1 MKRAPR
7 YIDIM
12 INTEIRFDTH
22 RLLKFIR
29 ESNEYDLNA
38 SQSSH
43 SINELKKNRD
53 NKIDMITDEW
63 MIDNWDKIINKIEF
77 LYNEWDCYYDKE
89 EQLAGSTNNIRNRSS
104 IYEKRMEIEKNV
116 NQLLHEDIFTKRF
129 KQACYIIMD
138 KDQKRQKK
146 DQT

>member
-1 MKRAPR
+1 
-7 YIDIM
+7 M

-29 ESNEYDLNA
+29 ERSEYDFNA
-38 SQSSH
+38 NELTR
-43 SINELKKNRD
+43 SIDELKKNRD

-63 MIDNWDKIINKIEF
+63 IIDNWDDIINQIQF
-77 LYNEWDCYYDKE
+77 LYNEWDCYYKE
-89 EQLAGSTNNIRNRSS
+89 GKILQGSSNKIKKRSS

-138 KDQKRQKK
+138 KDEKNQKK
-146 DQT
+146 

>member
-1 MKRAPR
+1 MKRPPR

-38 SQSSH
+38 NQSSH
-43 SINELKKNRD
+43 SIDELKNRD

-63 MIDNWDKIINKIEF
+63 IINNWNKIINQIQF
-77 LYNEWDCYYDKE
+77 LYNEWDCYYKE
-89 EQLAGSTNNIRNRSS
+89 GKILQGSSNKIKKRSS

-138 KDQKRQKK
+138 NDKKKQKK
-146 DQT
+146 

>member
-1 MKRAPR
+1 MKRPPR

-38 SQSSH
+38 NQSSH
-43 SINELKKNRD
+43 SIDELKNRD

-63 MIDNWDKIINKIEF
+63 IINNWNKIINQIQF
-77 LYNEWDCYYDKE
+77 LYNEWDCYYKE
-89 EQLAGSTNNIRNRSS
+89 GKTLQGSPNTIRKRSS

-129 KQACYIIMD
+129 KQACYTIMD
-138 KDQKRQKK
+138 KDKKKQKK
-146 DQT
+146 

>member
-1 MKRAPR
+1 
-7 YIDIM
+7 M

-38 SQSSH
+38 NESSH
-43 SINELKKNRD
+43 SIDELKNRD

-63 MIDNWDKIINKIEF
+63 IISNWNKIINQIQF
-77 LYNEWDCYYDKE
+77 LYNEWDCYYKE
-89 EQLAGSTNNIRNRSS
+89 GKTLQGSPNTIRKRSR

-129 KQACYIIMD
+129 KQACYTIMD
-138 KDQKRQKK
+138 KDKKKQKK
-146 DQT
+146 

>member
-1 MKRAPR
+1 MKRPPR

-29 ESNEYDLNA
+29 ESNEYDLSAN
-38 SQSSH
+38 QSSH
-43 SINELKKNRD
+43 SIDELKKNRD
-53 NKIDMITDEW
+53 NKIDMITDDW
-63 MIDNWDKIINKIEF
+63 IVNNWSKIIDQIEF
-77 LYNEWDCYYDKE
+77 LYNEWDCYYKE
-89 EQLAGSTNNIRNRSS
+89 GKALQGSPNEIRKRSS

-129 KQACYIIMD
+129 KQACYAIMD
-138 KDQKRQKK
+138 KDKKKQKK
-146 DQT
+146 

>member
-1 MKRAPR
+1 MKRPPR

-29 ESNEYDLNA
+29 ESNEYDVNPNQVT
-38 SQSSH
+38 QS
-43 SINELKKNRD
+43 IDELKKNRD
-53 NKIDMITDEW
+53 NKIDMITDKW
-63 MIDNWDKIINKIEF
+63 IIDNWDKIINQIQF
-77 LYNEWDCYYDKE
+77 IYNEWDCYYKE
-89 EQLAGSTNNIRNRSS
+89 GKALQGSPNDIRKRSS

-129 KQACYIIMD
+129 KQACYTIMD
-138 KDQKRQKK
+138 KNEKKQKK
-146 DQT
+146 E

>member
-1 MKRAPR
+1 
-7 YIDIM
+7 M

-29 ESNEYDLNA
+29 ESNEYDLNVN
-38 SQSSH
+38 QSSH
-43 SINELKKNRD
+43 SIDELKNRG

-63 MIDNWDKIINKIEF
+63 IINNWNKIINQIQF
-77 LYNEWDCYYDKE
+77 LYNEWDCYYKE
-89 EQLAGSTNNIRNRSS
+89 GKTLQGSPNTIRKRSS

-138 KDQKRQKK
+138 KDEKQ
-146 DQT
+146 

>member
-1 MKRAPR
+1 MKRPPR

-12 INTEIRFDTH
+12 INTEIRFDAQ

-38 SQSSH
+38 NQSSH
-43 SINELKKNRD
+43 SIDELKNRD

-63 MIDNWDKIINKIEF
+63 IINNWNKIINQIQF
-77 LYNEWDCYYDKE
+77 LYNEWDCYYNEGKTL
-89 EQLAGSTNNIRNRSS
+89 QGSPNTIRKRSS

-129 KQACYIIMD
+129 IQACYTIMD
-138 KDQKRQKK
+138 KDKKKQKK
-146 DQT
+146 

>member
-1 MKRAPR
+1 MKRPPR

-12 INTEIRFDTH
+12 INTEIRFDTY

-29 ESNEYDLNA
+29 DSNEYYLNA
-38 SQSSH
+38 SQSIR
-43 SINELKKNRD
+43 SIDELKKNRD

-63 MIDNWDKIINKIEF
+63 IIDNWDKIINQIQY
-77 LYNEWDCYYDKE
+77 LYNEWDCYYKE
-89 EQLAGSTNNIRNRSS
+89 GKALQGSPNNIRKRSS

-138 KDQKRQKK
+138 KDKKKQKK
-146 DQT
+146 

>member
-1 MKRAPR
+1 MKRPPR

-29 ESNEYDLNA
+29 ESNEYDVNPNQLT
-38 SQSSH
+38 QS
-43 SINELKKNRD
+43 IDELKKNRD

-63 MIDNWDKIINKIEF
+63 IIDNWDKIINQIEF
-77 LYNEWDCYYDKE
+77 LYNEWDCYYKE
-89 EQLAGSTNNIRNRSS
+89 GKALQGSPNNIRKRSS

-138 KDQKRQKK
+138 KDEKKQKK
-146 DQT
+146 

>member
-1 MKRAPR
+1 MKRPPR

-29 ESNEYDLNA
+29 ESNEYDVNPNQIT
-38 SQSSH
+38 QS
-43 SINELKKNRD
+43 IDELKKNRD
-53 NKIDMITDEW
+53 NKIDMITDKW
-63 MIDNWDKIINKIEF
+63 IIDNWDKIINQIEF
-77 LYNEWDCYYDKE
+77 LYNEWDCYYKE
-89 EQLAGSTNNIRNRSS
+89 GKILQGSPNNIRKRSS

-138 KDQKRQKK
+138 KDEKKQKK
-146 DQT
+146 

>member
-1 MKRAPR
+1 MKRPPR

-38 SQSSH
+38 NQITQS
-43 SINELKKNRD
+43 IDDLKKNRD

-63 MIDNWDKIINKIEF
+63 VIDNWDKIINQIQF
-77 LYNEWDCYYDKE
+77 LYNEWDCYYKDGKTLQE
-89 EQLAGSTNNIRNRSS
+89 SPNNIRKRSS

-138 KDQKRQKK
+138 KNEKRQLR
-146 DQT
+146 

>member
-1 MKRAPR
+1 MKRPPR

-38 SQSSH
+38 NQITQS
-43 SINELKKNRD
+43 IDELRKNRD
-53 NKIDMITDEW
+53 
-63 MIDNWDKIINKIEF
+63 
-77 LYNEWDCYYDKE
+77 
-89 EQLAGSTNNIRNRSS
+89 
-104 IYEKRMEIEKNV
+104 NV

-138 KDQKRQKK
+138 KDEKKQKK
-146 DQT
+146 

>member
-1 MKRAPR
+1 MKRPPR

-12 INTEIRFDTH
+12 INTEVRFDTH

-29 ESNEYDLNA
+29 ESNEYDFNA
-38 SQSSH
+38 NQLTR
-43 SINELKKNRD
+43 SIDELKKYRD

-63 MIDNWDKIINKIEF
+63 IIDNWDKIINQIQF
-77 LYNEWDCYYDKE
+77 LYNKWDCYYKE
-89 EQLAGSTNNIRNRSS
+89 GKTLQGSPNNIRKRSS
-104 IYEKRMEIEKNV
+104 IFEKRMEIEKNV

-138 KDQKRQKK
+138 KNEKRQLR
-146 DQT
+146 

>member
-1 MKRAPR
+1 MKRPPR

-29 ESNEYDLNA
+29 ESNEYDVNPNQIT
-38 SQSSH
+38 QS
-43 SINELKKNRD
+43 IDELKKNRD
-53 NKIDMITDEW
+53 NKIDMITDDW
-63 MIDNWDKIINKIEF
+63 IIDNWSKIIDQIEF
-77 LYNEWDCYYDKE
+77 LYNEWDCYYNEGKPM
-89 EQLAGSTNNIRNRSS
+89 QGSPNNIRKRSS

-129 KQACYIIMD
+129 KQACYTIMGID
-138 KDQKRQKK
+138 KKKQKK
-146 DQT
+146 

>member
-1 MKRAPR
+1 
-7 YIDIM
+7 M

-29 ESNEYDLNA
+29 GSNEYDLNA
-38 SQSSH
+38 NQSRH
-43 SINELKKNRD
+43 SIDELKKNRD
-53 NKIDMITDEW
+53 NKIDMITDKW
-63 MIDNWDKIINKIEF
+63 IIDNWDKIINQIEF
-77 LYNEWDCYYDKE
+77 LYNEWDCYYKE
-89 EQLAGSTNNIRNRSS
+89 GKALQGSPNDIRKRSS

-138 KDQKRQKK
+138 KDEKQ
-146 DQT
+146 

>member
-1 MKRAPR
+1 
-7 YIDIM
+7 M

-22 RLLKFIR
+22 KLLKFIR

-43 SINELKKNRD
+43 SIEQLKKNRD

-63 MIDNWDKIINKIEF
+63 IVSNWGKIIEQIQF
-77 LYNEWDCYYDKE
+77 FYNEWDCYYNEGKAM
-89 EQLAGSTNNIRNRSS
+89 QGSPNNIRKRSS

-138 KDQKRQKK
+138 KDEKKQKK
-146 DQT
+146 

>member
-1 MKRAPR
+1 MKRPPR

-29 ESNEYDLNA
+29 ESNEYDFNA
-38 SQSSH
+38 NQITR
-43 SINELKKNRD
+43 SIDELKKYRD

-63 MIDNWDKIINKIEF
+63 IIDNWDKIINQIQF
-77 LYNEWDCYYDKE
+77 LYNKWDCYYKE
-89 EQLAGSTNNIRNRSS
+89 GKTLQGSPNNIRKRSS
-104 IYEKRMEIEKNV
+104 IFEKRMEIEKNV

-138 KDQKRQKK
+138 KDEKRQLK
-146 DQT
+146 

>member
-1 MKRAPR
+1 MKRPPR

-29 ESNEYDLNA
+29 GSNEYDLNA
-38 SQSSH
+38 NQSRH
-43 SINELKKNRD
+43 SIDELKKNRD
-53 NKIDMITDEW
+53 NKIDMITDKW
-63 MIDNWDKIINKIEF
+63 IIDNWDKIINQIEF
-77 LYNEWDCYYDKE
+77 LYNEWDCYYKE
-89 EQLAGSTNNIRNRSS
+89 GKALQGSPNDIRKRSS

-138 KDQKRQKK
+138 KDEKQ
-146 DQT
+146 

>member
-1 MKRAPR
+1 MKRPPR

-12 INTEIRFDTH
+12 INTEIRFDSH

-38 SQSSH
+38 IQMTQ

-53 NKIDMITDEW
+53 NKIDMITDEL
-63 MIDNWDKIINKIEF
+63 IIENWDKIINQIEF
-77 LYNEWDCYYDKE
+77 LYNEWDCYYNEGKE
-89 EQLAGSTNNIRNRSS
+89 MQGTPNNIRKRSS

-138 KDQKRQKK
+138 KNGKKQKK
-146 DQT
+146 

>member
-1 MKRAPR
+1 
-7 YIDIM
+7 M

-29 ESNEYDLNA
+29 ESNEYYLKD
-38 SQSSH
+38 SQSII
-43 SINELKKNRD
+43 SIDELKKNRD
-53 NKIDMITDEW
+53 NKIDMITDKW
-63 MIDNWDKIINKIEF
+63 IIDNWDEIINQIQF
-77 LYNEWDCYYDKE
+77 LYNEWDCYYNEGKAM
-89 EQLAGSTNNIRNRSS
+89 QGSPNNIRKRSS

-138 KDQKRQKK
+138 KDEKNKK
-146 DQT
+146 K

>member
-1 MKRAPR
+1 
-7 YIDIM
+7 M

-38 SQSSH
+38 NQLTQS
-43 SINELKKNRD
+43 IDELKKNRD
-53 NKIDMITDEW
+53 NKIDMITDKW
-63 MIDNWDKIINKIEF
+63 IIDNWDKIIDQIEF
-77 LYNEWDCYYDKE
+77 LYNEWDCYYRKGVKLE
-89 EQLAGSTNNIRNRSS
+89 GSPNNIRKRSS

-138 KDQKRQKK
+138 NDE
-146 DQT
+146 

>member
-1 MKRAPR
+1 
-7 YIDIM
+7 M

-43 SINELKKNRD
+43 SIEQLKKNRD

-63 MIDNWDKIINKIEF
+63 IVSNWGKIIEQIQF
-77 LYNEWDCYYDKE
+77 FYNEWDCYYNEGKAM
-89 EQLAGSTNNIRNRSS
+89 QGSPNNIRKRSS

-129 KQACYIIMD
+129 KQACYTIMD
-138 KDQKRQKK
+138 NDEKKQKK
-146 DQT
+146 

>member
-1 MKRAPR
+1 MKRPPR

-12 INTEIRFDTH
+12 INTEIRFDTY

-29 ESNEYDLNA
+29 DSNEYYLNA
-38 SQSSH
+38 SQSIR
-43 SINELKKNRD
+43 SIDELKKNRD

-63 MIDNWDKIINKIEF
+63 IIDNWDKIINQIQF
-77 LYNEWDCYYDKE
+77 LYNEWDCYYTEGKE
-89 EQLAGSTNNIRNRSS
+89 LQGSPNNIRKRSS

-129 KQACYIIMD
+129 IQACYTIMD
-138 KDQKRQKK
+138 KDKKKQKK
-146 DQT
+146 

>member
-1 MKRAPR
+1 MKRPPR

-29 ESNEYDLNA
+29 ENNEYNLNA
-38 SQSSH
+38 NQLTQS
-43 SINELKKNRD
+43 IDELKKNRD

-63 MIDNWDKIINKIEF
+63 IINNWDTIINQIQF
-77 LYNEWDCYYDKE
+77 LYNEWDCYYNEGKE
-89 EQLAGSTNNIRNRSS
+89 LQRSTNDIRKRSS

-138 KDQKRQKK
+138 KDEEKQKK
-146 DQT
+146 

>member
-1 MKRAPR
+1 
-7 YIDIM
+7 M

-22 RLLKFIR
+22 KLLKFIR

-43 SINELKKNRD
+43 SIEQLKKNRD

-63 MIDNWDKIINKIEF
+63 IVSNWGKIIEQIQF
-77 LYNEWDCYYDKE
+77 FYNEWDCYYNEGKAM
-89 EQLAGSTNNIRNRSS
+89 QGSPNNIRKRSS

-138 KDQKRQKK
+138 KDEKK
-146 DQT
+146 

>member
-1 MKRAPR
+1 MKRPPR

-22 RLLKFIR
+22 KLLKFIR

-38 SQSSH
+38 NQITQS
-43 SINELKKNRD
+43 IDELKKNRD

-63 MIDNWDKIINKIEF
+63 IIDNWDKIINQIQF
-77 LYNEWDCYYDKE
+77 LYNEWDCYYKE
-89 EQLAGSTNNIRNRSS
+89 GNALQGSPNNIRKRSS
-104 IYEKRMEIEKNV
+104 IYEKRMEIEKKV

-129 KQACYIIMD
+129 KQACYTIMD
-138 KDQKRQKK
+138 KDKKKQKK
-146 DQT
+146 

>member
-1 MKRAPR
+1 MKRPPR

-29 ESNEYDLNA
+29 ESNSYSFNPNQQA
-38 SQSSH
+38 QS
-43 SINELKKNRD
+43 IKEVKKNKD
-53 NKIDMITDEW
+53 NKINMITDEW
-63 MIDNWDKIINKIEF
+63 IVNNWGKIINQIEF
-77 LYNEWDCYYDKE
+77 LYNEWDCYYKE
-89 EQLAGSTNNIRNRSS
+89 GKTLQGSPNNIRKRSS

-138 KDQKRQKK
+138 KDEKKQKK
-146 DQT
+146 